1 MLEFSQ
7 YLERYL
13 WPNFDADTAT
23 HAHIMSIAIML
34 NEKFREKVHVWPVFE
49 QIKTEQFPKFFRKVM
64 NACLERTTQSPEHMR
79 EQAALILLLN
89 HFFNSMEVELCRN
102 EVKKLVS
109 LSMWSCLQPK
119 RRDREFQNIP
129 EWKKIWKK
137 LRKRD
142 KPETLEV
149 LEYER
154 HFLQNLIVKFFEV
167 LEGIPEEGT
176 ILPETVKYCERFL
189 EFVIDIEA
197 LLPTRRFF
205 NTVLDDAHLVV
216 RCQLSNLVNREE
228 GKLFLQVS
236 FFCVIYF
243 YLIKL

>member
-7 YLERYL
+7 YLESYL
-13 WPNFDADTAT
+13 WPNFNSDTAS
-23 HAHIMSIAIML
+23 HAHVMSIVIML

-49 QIKTEQFPKFFRKVM
+49 QTNTEQFPKFFRKIM
-64 NACLERTTQSPEHMR
+64 DACLVRSTQSPEHMR

-119 RRDREFQNIP
+119 RREREFQSVP
-129 EWKKIWKK
+129 EWKRIWKK

-142 KPETLEV
+142 KPETMEQ

-167 LEGIPEEGT
+167 LEGVPVEGT
-176 ILPETVKYCERFL
+176 VLPETIKYCERFL

-205 NTVLDDAHLVV
+205 NTVLDDSHLVV
-216 RCQLSNLVNREE
+216 RCQLSNLVDREE
-228 GKLFLQVS
+228 GKLFAQVGGDLIS
-236 FFCVIYF
+236 FA
-243 YLIKL
+243 